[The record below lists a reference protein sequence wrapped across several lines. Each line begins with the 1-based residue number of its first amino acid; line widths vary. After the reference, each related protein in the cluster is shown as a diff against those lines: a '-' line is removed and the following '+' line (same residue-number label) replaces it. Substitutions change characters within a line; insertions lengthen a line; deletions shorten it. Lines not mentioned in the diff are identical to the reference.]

1 MEREIPEADVALL
14 RTMCGLPATEPLPE
28 KLQGRY
34 WANKIVCDRGAGMS
48 VRSEFVRIAVE
59 CGYGKLT
66 EREANPDIATLWYR
80 RDIKSGQLVTVNWH
94 EKKVPGKLL
103 SVDATR
109 NAMVLIDGVE
119 RLVKAEAVT
128 LQSAA

>member
-1 MEREIPEADVALL
+1 MVREIPENDVAIL

-28 KLQGRY
+28 KVQSKY
-34 WANKIVCDRGAGMS
+34 WANKIVCDRVGQN
-48 VRSEFVRIAVE
+48 VRGEFVRIAIE
-59 CGYGKLT
+59 CGFGKLT

-80 RDIKSGQLVTVNWH
+80 REIKSGHPVTVTWH
-94 EKKVPGKLL
+94 EKKLPGKLL

-109 NAMVLIDGVE
+109 NAMVLIEGQE
-119 RLVKAEAVT
+119 RLVKAECVT

>member
-1 MEREIPEADVALL
+1 MVREIPENDVAVL

-28 KLQGRY
+28 KLQNRY
-34 WANKIVCDRGAGMS
+34 WANKIVCDRVQQS
-48 VRSEFVRIAVE
+48 IRSEFVRIAVE

-80 RDIKSGQLVTVNWH
+80 GEIKSGHAVVVNWH
-94 EKKVPGKLL
+94 EKKLPGKLL

-109 NAMVLIDGVE
+109 NAMVLIEGQE
-119 RLVKAEAVT
+119 RLVKTESVA
-128 LQSAA
+128 LQTAA